1 MTHEAAPIHV
11 LVPGPLDRRT
21 GGTIYD
27 RHIVDGL
34 ADLGRVVEAHEI
46 PGQLP
51 EADEVARRTAAEILT
66 SIADRATVVID
77 GLAMPACEDSLAAAH
92 DRLCLVALCH
102 HPLADETGLRPAVRD
117 DLRRREA
124 AAFAHM
130 HGIIVTSKH
139 TARMLAD
146 YGVDEATVSVVLPGL
161 DPAPGEP
168 AAPRWKIGR
177 PAQLLCVANLIP
189 RKGHAVLIE
198 ALAMLAD
205 LDWRL
210 TCVGSEVL
218 DPANARSVQA
228 AAAEKGIADRVT
240 FAGTVPNRALLR
252 PYRDADLFVL
262 PSYYEGY
269 GMAFAEAM
277 RHALPI
283 VAAAGGAVPE
293 TVPPDAGLLVPPG
306 DASALAAALRKVLGD
321 PDLYRTLSAGA
332 VAAASNLRDWAAAAA
347 RFAEALDKV
356 AQS

>member
-1 MTHEAAPIHV
+1 MTQKAAPIHV

-27 RHIVDGL
+27 RRIIDGL
-34 ADLGRVVEAHEI
+34 ADLGRTVEVHQI
-46 PGQLP
+46 PGQFP
-51 EADEVARRTAAEILT
+51 AADDAARRAAAEILN
-66 SIADRATVVID
+66 SIADDATVVID
-77 GLAMPACEDSLAAAH
+77 GLAMPACEDYLSAARE
-92 DRLCLVALCH
+92 RLCLVALCH
-102 HPLADETGLRPAVRD
+102 HPLADETDLRPAVRD

-130 HGIIVTSKH
+130 RGIIVTSKH
-139 TARMLAD
+139 TARMLAG
-146 YGVDEATVSVVLPGL
+146 YGVDEAMVSVVLPGL
-161 DPAPGEP
+161 DPAPGKP
-168 AAPRWKIGR
+168 AAPRRRIGQ

-210 TCVGSEVL
+210 TCVGSEDL

-228 AAAEKGIADRVT
+228 AAVEKGIADRVT
-240 FAGTVPNRALLR
+240 FAGTVPNRALSR
-252 PYRDADLFVL
+252 PYRNADLFVL
-262 PSYYEGY
+262 PSFYEGY

-277 RHALPI
+277 QHALPV

-306 DASALAAALRKVLGD
+306 NASALAAALRKVLGD
-321 PDLYRTLSAGA
+321 RDLYRNLSAGA
-332 VAAASNLRDWAAAAA
+332 VATASNLPDWATAAA
-347 RFAEALDKV
+347 RFAEALDRV